1 MCCRATAA
9 SFGLPE
15 SDPACAAIGRDSSW
29 LTGLVSGALSRPD
42 GHAPASRTVP
52 AKAERVSQ
60 RHLFSDVPEE
70 IFSLSAVT
78 ASLPRPLRRPVCL
91 IFGAVATGYRSGSA
105 NVVRAE
111 VE

>member
-1 MCCRATAA
+1 
-9 SFGLPE
+9 
-15 SDPACAAIGRDSSW
+15 
-29 LTGLVSGALSRPD
+29 
-42 GHAPASRTVP
+42 
-52 AKAERVSQ
+52 
-60 RHLFSDVPEE
+60 VPEE